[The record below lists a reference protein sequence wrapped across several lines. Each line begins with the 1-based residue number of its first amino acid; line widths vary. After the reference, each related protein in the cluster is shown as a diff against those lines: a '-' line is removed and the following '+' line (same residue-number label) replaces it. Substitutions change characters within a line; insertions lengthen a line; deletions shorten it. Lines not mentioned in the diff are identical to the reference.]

1 MTVSQLYSSV
11 ARLGFETSLED
22 NDLFFQ
28 AANRAILQV
37 NAIRPMQGI
46 YVINHKP
53 LDNLIRNA
61 SFSPIEVEGELCFEA
76 AGAKAYYFEADGE
89 GIAHIETF
97 NDISR
102 AWETVGRI
110 EFSANR
116 TFVPHKG
123 MIKKNEKFIQGQVRL
138 HFVGDYLYSVR
149 NVALY
154 RSLYSA
160 DENSIPAYEAFTRY
174 DISTL
179 VTDFATLASPP
190 IKEDSEHLLLNQGY
204 EIENDR
210 VILLPYH
217 ARGFY
222 KIAYKRK
229 PAVLE
234 YTDDPLEDQT
244 RIDLDEELCALLP
257 MLVASYVWA
266 DDEPEKA
273 QYYLTLYRE
282 RAIDI
287 ERRHKDL
294 TPAVIKSSN
303 DW

>member
-37 NAIRPMQGI
+37 NAIRPIQGI

-61 SFSPIEVEGELCFEA
+61 SFSPVEVEGELCFEA
-76 AGAKAYYFEADGE
+76 TGAKAYYFEADGE
-89 GIAHIETF
+89 GIAHIEAF
-97 NDISR
+97 DEISR
-102 AWETVGRI
+102 TWGTAGSV

-116 TFVPHKG
+116 TFVPYKG
-123 MIKKNEKFIQGQVRL
+123 MIEKGGEFIQGRVRL
-138 HFVGDYLYSVR
+138 RFTGYYLYSVR

-154 RSLYSA
+154 RNLYSA
-160 DENSIPAYEAFTRY
+160 DADRIPAYEAFTRY
-174 DISTL
+174 DISAL

-190 IKEDSEHLLLNQGY
+190 IREDSEHSLLNQDY
-204 EIENDR
+204 EVENDR

-217 ARGFY
+217 ARGLY

-244 RIDLDEELCALLP
+244 KVDLDEELCALLP
-257 MLVASYVWA
+257 MLVAAYVWT

-287 ERRHKDL
+287 ERRYKDL
-294 TPAVIKSSN
+294 TPATIKSAN